1 MSFNNKKYL
10 FLAPLIVLPWII
22 PAIIFAL
29 QNKNNNFEAK
39 ISNPGNNNLFN
50 IGADDTETLKSN
62 IFPKKNLFTINAK
75 DSEALKSN
83 IFSYSDLIQ
92 IQRDKKKAIWLKN
105 SDWMPI
111 FLSDHEKIQE
121 IIKKYLY
128 FESDNFKVYN
138 DKEFDKLSTFFSK
151 EYDKATTEGQN
162 FQKLRANPYFVNDKK
177 ILTKN
182 FFIIDG
188 LNQYKEFFK
197 ESVATEPFL
206 KYKNY
211 NEFFAKNLFF
221 IYIASKRLANP
232 LLINENYLPTNL
244 TPIKFLTHKNHN
256 FIISLPEQLFNYK
269 DVSKNRRGIPE
280 LEDEFAVYFKFYPK
294 DNFQKTNEL
303 STIKLNK
310 IQDLY
315 LYNLL
320 DKTSPEFA
328 TFLDVMNKKEKIL
341 ARNNLKITT
350 LYGVKN
356 EQYSKN
362 EPKTEIFSDFD
373 DVKQLIYDKNLS
385 KNLEWEEAFHLANLF
400 IPSKNIDEPEKFN
413 KFILKSQ
420 NVDEIFLDEVFYSEV
435 DKNSGKIMLYSL
447 NYKSIFPETLKNIE
461 KFNYKNLLMFEKID
475 FGDINIKN
483 VELKTVNSLEEFS
496 NIYKKTQG

>member
-1 MSFNNKKYL
+1 MSFNKKKYL

-29 QNKNNNFEAK
+29 QNKKN
-39 ISNPGNNNLFN
+39 
-50 IGADDTETLKSN
+50 
-62 IFPKKNLFTINAK
+62 NLFTISINNNESLKSKISSNNDLFTISVK
-75 DSEALKSN
+75 DSEALKFN
-83 IFSYSDLIQ
+83 IFSYYNLV
-92 IQRDKKKAIWLKN
+92 RMDKKKTIWLKN
-105 SDWMPI
+105 SHWMPI
-111 FLSDHEKIQE
+111 FLSDNEKIQE

-128 FESDNFKVYN
+128 FESGNFKTYN

-151 EYDKATTEGQN
+151 EYDKATNGDEN
-162 FQKLRANPYFVNDKK
+162 FQKLSGNWSFVDYEK
-177 ILTKN
+177 IFTKN

-197 ESVATEPFL
+197 KTDLKEPFL
-206 KYKNY
+206 KYEND
-211 NEFFAKNLFF
+211 NEFFTKNLFF
-221 IYIASKRLANP
+221 IYINGKKLANP
-232 LLINENYLPTNL
+232 LLINEKYLPTNL
-244 TPIKFLTHKNHN
+244 SPIKFLTHKNHN
-256 FIISLPEQLFNYK
+256 FIISIPEKLFNYK

-280 LEDEFAVYFKFYPK
+280 FEVYFKFYPK

-328 TFLDVMNKKEKIL
+328 TFLDLMNKKEKIL

-350 LYGVKN
+350 LYGAKN

-373 DVKQLIYDKNLS
+373 DVKQLIYNKNLS

-420 NVDEIFLDEVFYSEV
+420 NVNEIFLDEVFYSEV

-483 VELKTVNSLEEFS
+483 VELKTVNSLEEFN